1 MNRWKVFSDLRL
13 LIAFLFLLVL
23 LPEIALFTARFH
35 QEREDRTRKVHD
47 EIRYYAELIAQQ
59 DQQVFESARNLLML
73 LARAPQLEKPKSC
86 SPFLKELIVHY
97 PRYNGFAV
105 ADLSGNMRCNAGPL
119 PLAPINLHDPDY
131 FYFREAIK
139 SAEFSVGRFAIGRR
153 SGTPV
158 LHFAYP
164 IVSRA
169 GNVQAVILA
178 SMPVAQLHDFSGIVP
193 PAERDRY
200 TLTKV
205 DESGKVLVHFPV
217 AGQWVIGDKAPELQ
231 IVNNALGD
239 ATKVFTGSKNGKEQY
254 IYASTPIQT
263 FAAQNHVHVI
273 VGVSQSLVTTEINQ
287 TFRRSLFS
295 VLLVSLLG
303 LVLAMTVAYVYVL
316 RPVASLIQTATNWE
330 VGNWKTRS
338 GVPYQRAQLG
348 GLARAFDT
356 MAEAIEQRA
365 KERQAAEAR
374 FKQILEDAPDARVLV
389 DPTGRV
395 ELVNLQTESLF
406 GYSRSEL
413 IGRPVETLI
422 SESHRHRHLV
432 LRTNLGVRPS
442 WNSASKGFEFFGLR
456 KDKTEFPVEIT
467 LSHLNMDDGTL
478 ASLAIRDITD
488 RKQAQKTLETTA
500 LRLRLLAQHL
510 QTVREE
516 ERSRIAR
523 DIHDELGQSLSG
535 LKMELYS
542 IYRRLP
548 NSDASLTERAQ
559 ASLERVDEIIRNV
572 QRTSAELHPRA
583 LDLGLLTAI
592 EWQAEEFQSRSGMS
606 CEMELPSSEIPLERQ
621 QSLALYR
628 IVQEALTNVARHSC
642 ATEAKISLTQEDGKV
657 LLEIVDNGKGL
668 NGNGSGLHSFGI
680 TSMQERA
687 EVLGGTFTIE
697 STRDKG
703 TTVRVKM
710 PVTSS

>member
-1 MNRWKVFSDLRL
+1 MNRWKLFSDLRL
-13 LIAFLFLLVL
+13 LIAFLFLIVL
-23 LPEIALFTARFH
+23 LPELALFTARFH

-59 DQQVFESARNLLML
+59 DQQLFESARNLLML
-73 LARAPQLEKPKSC
+73 LARAPQLQKPKSC
-86 SPFLKELIVHY
+86 SPFLQELIAHY

-119 PLAPINLHDPDY
+119 PLVPINLHDPDY

-158 LHFAYP
+158 VHFAYP
-164 IVSRA
+164 IVSGV

-217 AGQWVIGDKAPELQ
+217 AGQWVIGDRAPELQ
-231 IVNNALGD
+231 IVSSALGG

-254 IYASTPIQT
+254 IYASTPVQT
-263 FAAQNHVHVI
+263 FAGQNQVHVI
-273 VGVSQSLVTTEINQ
+273 VGVSQSLVTSEINQ
-287 TFRRSLFS
+287 NFRRSLFS

-303 LVLAMTVAYVYVL
+303 LVLAMAVAYIYVL
-316 RPVASLIQTATNWE
+316 RPVASLIETATNWE

-338 GVPYQRAQLG
+338 GVSYQRAQLG

-374 FKQILEDAPDARVLV
+374 FKQILEDAPDSRVLV
-389 DPTGRV
+389 DPTGKV
-395 ELVNLQTESLF
+395 ELVNLQTERLF

-413 IGRPVETLI
+413 MGRPVETLI
-422 SESHRHRHLV
+422 SESHRHRHLDF
-432 LRTNLGVRPS
+432 RSNLCVRQS

-467 LSHLNMDDGTL
+467 LSHVNMDDGTL

-548 NSDASLTERAQ
+548 NSDASVTERAQ

-606 CEMELPSSEIPLERQ
+606 CEMELPPSEIPLERQ

-642 ATEAKISLTQEDGKV
+642 ATEAKISLTQKDGEV
-657 LLEIVDNGKGL
+657 VLEIVDNGKGL

-697 STRDKG
+697 STREKG
-703 TTVRVKM
+703 TAVRVKM